1 MINQKWL
8 DKCLATETRSSSIF
22 VDEAQINY
30 KTWGNPSNPIIFLV
44 HGYSANSN
52 WWDFIAPHFCDNYYV
67 VAIDL
72 SGMGDSDH
80 RDSYSQELYS
90 KEILSLCD
98 ELGLETINLVAHSMG
113 GPISL
118 NFSDQY
124 KNRVN
129 SLILIDSIVVM
140 PPNKIGSSRRGS
152 MVRHDVVYDSMEEA
166 IQSFRL
172 IPPQPCKNQI
182 LVDHIAK
189 HSYKETDGGY
199 ILKSDGKIM
208 RTYTHKDLTDPLM
221 NSSYPIYLVYGL
233 MSQIFNQEILDFTSY
248 VGNIPEER
256 IVSIPGGMH
265 HLFIDE
271 PIIFI
276 EKLKD
281 ILDQEK

>member
-1 MINQKWL
+1 MIDQNWL
-8 DKCLATETRSSSIF
+8 EKCLATESSSSSIS
-22 VDEAQINY
+22 VDETLINY

-72 SGMGDSDH
+72 SGMGDSEH

-118 NFSDQY
+118 NFSDQH
-124 KNRVN
+124 KNRIN

-172 IPPQPCKNQI
+172 IPPQPCKNI
-182 LVDHIAK
+182 F
-189 HSYKETDGGY
+189 
-199 ILKSDGKIM
+199 
-208 RTYTHKDLTDPLM
+208 LM
-221 NSSYPIYLVYGL
+221 N
-233 MSQIFNQEILDFTSY
+233 
-248 VGNIPEER
+248 
-256 IVSIPGGMH
+256 
-265 HLFIDE
+265 
-271 PIIFI
+271 
-276 EKLKD
+276 
-281 ILDQEK
+281 